1 MITYLSGVLVTFI
14 LGLIQIKKI
23 DHVHLSDLLEL
34 IVYSAL
40 SWASLVYGL
49 WEMIYDWMILN
60 NHDIYLWSNH
70 KN

>member
-14 LGLIQIKKI
+14 LGLIQIKNN
-23 DHVHLSDLLEL
+23 DHVYLSNLLEL

-49 WEMIYDWMILN
+49 WEMIYDWMIHN
-60 NHDIYLWSNH
+60 DHDIYLWSNH

>member
-14 LGLIQIKKI
+14 LGLIQIRNN
-23 DHVHLSDLLEL
+23 DHVHLSNLLEL

-49 WEMIYDWMILN
+49 WEMIYNWMIHN